1 MLAAMRGETPDLLPY
16 APRFD
21 LWYNANAYRAT
32 LPKRHQGRTHDEIAR
47 AEGWA
52 LHKVIPELLE
62 VVDPSENI
70 TRGIGLYSLKEN
82 GYRINFSP
90 DIELKVEKSRQGAE
104 ESTRVEYHTPKG
116 VVSTKEVINEEMRQ
130 AGVSITW
137 VQEHAIKSPQDYG
150 IWATVFENITVTP
163 DYGRYRAW
171 QERIGDDGVAV
182 MMATFSASPI
192 HHIQRDFLDATEFFF
207 HYNDHQREM
216 RRLAEAIG
224 LVYEQILKVV
234 ADSPAEVVLWGANYD
249 DMITYPPYFRKE
261 MTPWLRKASEA
272 LASKGK
278 LLISHC
284 DGENQGLIDVI
295 AESGIDV
302 AEAVCCAPMTKLP
315 IHLYYDRWCRSDR
328 LTLMGGLVQSLLSPA
343 TASLEE
349 LNTYLDHFF
358 KAVAPGNRLIMSVA
372 DTTPPN
378 ADFERLVLV
387 GERIERE
394 GRLPLEAGAFRP
406 LSQGQLKAAGRR
418 PLREPGDA
426 QTFKAVHERVLAG
439 DHGGIKVLVRELLD
453 KGVGAADILNKG
465 MLTAMEV
472 ISGRFRDGTVFIPEV
487 LLSARAM
494 NEALAVL
501 EPFLAKEE
509 KRAGGKVVIGTVRG
523 DLHDIGKNMVAT
535 MLRGVGFQVIDLG
548 INLRAEDFVASV
560 EKHRPDILGMSAL
573 LTTTM
578 PEMKKVIDMLVAAG
592 LRNRVKVM
600 VGGAPVNE
608 KFAVD
613 IGADGYG
620 ADAGSSV
627 DLARLLVQEKRG
639 TQMNTDFTG
648 KKV

>member
-1 MLAAMRGETPDLLPY
+1 MAMRGETPDRIPY
-16 APRFD
+16 VPRFD
-21 LWYNANAYRAT
+21 LWYNSNSYRGT
-32 LPKRHQGRTHDEIAR
+32 LPIRHQGRTHDEIAR

-62 VVDPSENI
+62 VADPRENL

-90 DIELKVEKSRQGAE
+90 NIKLEVQKSRQGGE

-137 VQEHAIKSPQDYG
+137 VQEHAIKRPQDYE

-163 DYGRYRAW
+163 DYDRYRAW
-171 QERIGDDGVAV
+171 QQRIGGDGVAV
-182 MMATFSASPI
+182 LMATFSASPI

-207 HYNDHQREM
+207 HYSDHQREM

-261 MTPWLRKASEA
+261 MTPWLRKASEY

-278 LLISHC
+278 LLICHC

-295 AESGIDV
+295 ADSGMHV
-302 AEAVCCAPMTKLP
+302 AEAVCCAPMTKQP
-315 IHLYYDRWCRSDR
+315 IDLYYERWCRSNK

-343 TASLEE
+343 TASLDD
-349 LNTYLDHFF
+349 LNSYLDHFF
-358 KAVAPGNRLIMSVA
+358 KAVAPGKRLIMSVA

-378 ADFERLVLV
+378 ADFDRLVLV
-387 GERIERE
+387 GERIEKE
-394 GRLPLEAGAFRP
+394 GRLPIQAGAARP
-406 LSQGQLKAAGRR
+406 LGQEQLKAAARR
-418 PLREPGDA
+418 VAPEVADDK
-426 QTFKAVHERVLAG
+426 TFKAVHEDVLSGNHA
-439 DHGGIKVLVRELLD
+439 GIKVRVQELLTQ
-453 KGVGAADILNKG
+453 GVNATDILNKG

-487 LLSARAM
+487 LMSARAM

-501 EPFLAKEE
+501 EPHLARE
-509 KRAGGKVVIGTVRG
+509 KKGASGKVLIGTVRG

-548 INLRAEDFVASV
+548 INLRVEDFVGCV

-573 LTTTM
+573 LTTSM
-578 PEMKKVIDMLVAAG
+578 PEMKKVIDLLVARG
-592 LRNRVKVM
+592 LRNQVKVI

-608 KFAVD
+608 KFARD

-627 DLARLLVQEKRG
+627 DLARHLMQ
-639 TQMNTDFTG
+639 
-648 KKV
+648 KKG

>member
-1 MLAAMRGETPDLLPY
+1 MTKKERILMAMRGQTPDMLPY
-16 APRFD
+16 VPRFD
-21 LWYNANAYRAT
+21 LWYNSNSYRHT

-62 VVDPSENI
+62 VVDPMENV

-90 DIELKVEKSRQGAE
+90 NVKLEVQKSRQGAE
-104 ESTRVEYHTPKG
+104 EATRVEYHSPKG

-137 VQEHAIKSPQDYG
+137 VQEHAIKRPQDYE
-150 IWATVFENITVTP
+150 IWATIFENITVTP
-163 DYGRYRAW
+163 DYDRYRAW
-171 QERIGDDGVAV
+171 QQRIGDDGVAV
-182 MMATFSASPI
+182 MMATFSASPV

-207 HYNDHQREM
+207 HYNDHHREM

-224 LVYEQILKVV
+224 HVYEQILKVV
-234 ADSPAEVVLWGANYD
+234 GDSPAEVVLWGANYD
-249 DMITYPPYFRKE
+249 DMITYPPYFQKE
-261 MTPWLRKASEA
+261 MTPWLRKASEY

-278 LLISHC
+278 LVICHC

-295 AESGIDV
+295 ADSGMHV
-302 AEAVCCAPMTKLP
+302 AEAVCCAPMTKLA
-315 IHLYYDRWCRSDR
+315 IDTYYERWCRSDK

-343 TASLEE
+343 TASLDD
-349 LNTYLDHFF
+349 LNAYLDHFF
-358 KAVAPGNRLIMSVA
+358 KAVAPGKRIIMSVA

-378 ADFERLVLV
+378 ADFDRLVLV
-387 GERIERE
+387 GERIEKE
-394 GRLPLEAGAFRP
+394 GRLPLQAGAARP
-406 LSQGQLKAAGRR
+406 LGKEQLKAAARR
-418 PLREPGDA
+418 VAPEVAAD
-426 QTFKAVHERVLAG
+426 QTFNAVREDVLAG
-439 DHGGIKVLVRELLD
+439 NHAGIKVRVRELLTQ
-453 KGVGAADILNKG
+453 GLNATDILNKG

-472 ISGRFRDGTVFIPEV
+472 ISGRFREGTVFIPEV
-487 LLSARAM
+487 LMSARAM

-501 EPFLAKEE
+501 EPYLAKE
-509 KRAGGKVVIGTVRG
+509 KKGASGKVLIGTVRG

-535 MLRGVGFQVIDLG
+535 MLRGVGFQVVDLG
-548 INLRAEDFVASV
+548 INLSVEDFVANV

-578 PEMKKVIDMLVAAG
+578 PEMKKVIDLLVARG
-592 LRNRVKVM
+592 LRDRVKVM

-608 KFAVD
+608 KFAAD

-627 DLARLLVQEKRG
+627 DLARALLR
-639 TQMNTDFTG
+639 
-648 KKV
+648 KKA